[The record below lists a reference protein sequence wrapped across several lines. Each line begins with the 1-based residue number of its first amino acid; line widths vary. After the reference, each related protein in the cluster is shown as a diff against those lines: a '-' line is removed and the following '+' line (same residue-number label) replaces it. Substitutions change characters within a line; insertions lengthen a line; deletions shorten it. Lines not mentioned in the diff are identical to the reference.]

1 MPTPDTEALAAR
13 LRAVERALTDDG
25 TTLEAAADD
34 ERSSREAPDNARRD
48 PAEDAPAD
56 TPLPDG
62 ERGPADGVRTDGAG
76 TGVER
81 RLARLE
87 AAVQALRAALGAEGK
102 GSGRSIEPEADV
114 EPPEAVTASA
124 ATRATERTRS
134 RPTGRPDR
142 DWPDDL
148 SDGA

>member
-34 ERSSREAPDNARRD
+34 ERPSHGDPDNARRD
-48 PAEDAPAD
+48 PAD
-56 TPLPDG
+56 TPLPDD
-62 ERGPADGVRTDGAG
+62 ERRPADGVRTDGAG
-76 TGVER
+76 AGVER

-87 AAVQALRAALGAEGK
+87 AAVQALRAALGAEGN
-102 GSGRSIEPEADV
+102 GSGCSIEPEADI